1 MRSCIAS
8 RLRQVNTWP
17 IHPFRLHGGSRPINK
32 SYTTAAPSPPPPPLQ
47 PPSPLK
53 PSSPPSSAEAP
64 ASKLPELESPH
75 ISDSQTKVLKNLIR
89 KSLGDPP
96 AHPFDSFQ
104 VVQQLRNDG
113 GFTTTQA
120 IALMECLRACLTE
133 GITSV
138 HGDMLRKADLDNSA
152 HLFKAA
158 LTELRTEIRVLREI
172 DKAALKAELD
182 GAEQDIDSIRH
193 RLNED
198 MVNLKSEVQID
209 LNQYKSDQRAS
220 VQTME
225 EALQETNDRFV
236 LSLGI
241 VRTEME
247 AVKWETTR
255 KGIMSIYGGV
265 AVVALIWM
273 LLPARPNEADR
284 NGDASNSSPTERLD
298 EFLTLSNS
306 HRAVNR

>member
-1 MRSCIAS
+1 MRSFITLC
-8 RLRQVNTWP
+8 LRQGNK
-17 IHPFRLHGGSRPINK
+17 RPIRRYYWPHGSSWHTHQ
-32 SYTTAAPSPPPPPLQ
+32 SYTTAAPPPPTPLQPPPPL
-47 PPSPLK
+47 K
-53 PSSPPSSAEAP
+53 PSAPLSSAEAS

-75 ISDSQTKVLKNLIR
+75 ISDSQAKALKNLIR

-96 AHPFDSFQ
+96 AHPFDSFR
-104 VVQQLRNDG
+104 VVQQLRDEG
-113 GFTTTQA
+113 GFTTAQA

-138 HGDMLRKADLDNSA
+138 HGDMLRKSDLDNSA

-158 LTELRTEIRVLREI
+158 LTELRTEIRVLHEI

-182 GAEQDIDSIRH
+182 GAEQDIDSLRH

-209 LNQYKSDQRAS
+209 LNHYKSDQRAS

-265 AVVALIWM
+265 AVVALFWM
-273 LLPARPNEADR
+273 LFLAKPSEADK
-284 NGDASNSSPTERLD
+284 NGSTSNSSPTERLD

-306 HRAVNR
+306 HRVVNR